1 LELWNAELR
10 NAELGTLN
18 WGSVMSTDSTA
29 PRPDGRT
36 IWQQWVAFWFP
47 AADPTT
53 LGFVRVCTGLLVL
66 YIHLAYTVDLQL
78 FFGKHGWYSSAYI
91 ERERHEYPWQ
101 TYPFLDWDPSSV
113 LTAKV
118 PEFPHR
124 RKAVMAFIRALP
136 ADRAERASALAL
148 VKRVIESSRPEAG
161 PETFG
166 WVAHMGETEAE
177 RKLFFVAL
185 TGEKGVLTAE
195 QNTELLRATRLTPRV
210 YLDLSDAERQAL
222 ARDVTAFQTLLPR
235 GDNAQRYVLDHL
247 GMLNPDMRRALYEFL
262 VNLPDDPAKRKE
274 KLDYLEYWNS
284 DRDKTLR
291 TGHQIFSVWFHVS
304 DPTQMALIHAAVLF
318 TIVLFTLGLFT
329 RVTSVL
335 VWVSVVGYIHRTQQ
349 VLFGMDTMM
358 NILLLYLMVG
368 NSGAALSLDRLIA
381 RYRAARAS
389 LSRHGFIDAP
399 TRAFLAAAPPST
411 TAGFGLRLIQVHFC
425 IIYASAGMSK
435 LKGNAWWNGL
445 AFWDVVAN
453 PEFTLL
459 KYGWY
464 ESALRAVA
472 SVKPVFY
479 FMCTLSVWGTL
490 FIEIASPFL
499 MWTRWR
505 LAIVFLATLMHAIIG
520 VLMGLN
526 VFELLMMVM
535 LVAFLKDGVIRD
547 RFRGGANLAKV
558 GFAFDPARPEQQRAA
573 ALATAADTD
582 GQLVLKPEPGIAAP
596 TVTAPGGEKLSG
608 SDGTRALFRNLRF
621 LGLLPFLLLPGVK
634 GWITKRLFPA
644 RPAA

>member
-1 LELWNAELR
+1 
-10 NAELGTLN
+10 
-18 WGSVMSTDSTA
+18 MSTDSTA
-29 PRPDGRT
+29 PRADGRT

-47 AADPTT
+47 AADPTA

-78 FFGKHGWYSSAYI
+78 FFGKHGWYSTGYI
-91 ERERHEYPWQ
+91 DRERHEYPWQ
-101 TYPFLDWDPSSV
+101 ATPFWDWDPSSV

-136 ADRAERASALAL
+136 KERADRERALAL
-148 VKRVIESSRPEAG
+148 VKRVLSADRPEAG
-161 PETFG
+161 PETFR
-166 WVAHMGETEAE
+166 WVAQMSASSESRAVF
-177 RKLFFVAL
+177 LAAL
-185 TGEKGVLTAE
+185 VGEKGVKTDA
-195 QNTELLRATRLTPRV
+195 QNVELLRAANLTPAA
-210 YLDLSDAERQAL
+210 YLLLPDAERKQL
-222 ARDVTAFQTLLPR
+222 AEDVTKFVAVLPR
-235 GDNAQRYVLDHL
+235 EDNAQRYVLDHL
-247 GMLNPDMRRALYEFL
+247 GMLNADLRRALYEFL
-262 VNLPDDPAKRKE
+262 VNLPDKPEDRKE

-304 DPTQMALIHAAVLF
+304 DPTQMALIHGGVLLA
-318 TIVLFTLGLFT
+318 IVLFTLGLFT
-329 RVTSVL
+329 RVMSVV

-389 LSRHGFIDAP
+389 LARHGFIDAP
-399 TRAFLAAAPPST
+399 TRAFLAAPPPST
-411 TAGFGLRLIQVHFC
+411 TAGFGLRLVQVHFC
-425 IIYASAGMSK
+425 IIYASAGLSK

-490 FIEIASPFL
+490 FIEIAGPFL
-499 MWTRWR
+499 LWTRWR

-547 RFRGGANLAKV
+547 RFRGGADLPKV
-558 GFAFDPARPEQQRAA
+558 EFAFDPARPEQQRAA

-582 GQLVLKPEPGIAAP
+582 GQLELKPEPGLAAP
-596 TVTAPGGEKLSG
+596 VVTPPSGEKLSG
-608 SDGTRALFRNLRF
+608 PDGTRALFRHLRF
-621 LGLLPFLLLPGVK
+621 LGLLPFLLPLK
-634 GWITKRLFPA
+634 GFLTKRLFPA

>member
-1 LELWNAELR
+1 
-10 NAELGTLN
+10 
-18 WGSVMSTDSTA
+18 MSTESTA
-29 PRPDGRT
+29 PRADGRT

-78 FFGKHGWYSSAYI
+78 FFGKHGWYSTAHI
-91 ERERHEYPWQ
+91 DRERHEYPWQ
-101 TYPFLDWDPSSV
+101 VYPFLDWDPGSV

-124 RKAVMAFIRALP
+124 RKAVMNFIRKLP
-136 ADRAERASALAL
+136 TDRAQREAKLAL
-148 VKRVIESSRPEAG
+148 VKRVLNSPRPEAA

-166 WVAHMGETEAE
+166 WVAHMGESAGQQ
-177 RKLFFVAL
+177 KLFLAAL
-185 TGEKGVLTAE
+185 TGGKGVHTDDQKA
-195 QNTELLRATRLTPRV
+195 ELLRATGLTPPS
-210 YLDLSDAERQAL
+210 YIGLPEAERTKL
-222 ARDVTAFQTLLPR
+222 AGEVTAFIDALPS
-235 GDNAQRYVLDHL
+235 GDGAARYVLDHL
-247 GMLNPDMRRALYEFL
+247 GMLNADLRRAFYEFL
-262 VNLPDDPAKRKE
+262 VNLPDDPAARKE

-291 TGHQIFSVWFHVS
+291 TGHGIFSVWFHVT
-304 DPTQMALIHAAVLF
+304 DPTQMALVHTCVLVC
-318 TIVLFTLGLFT
+318 IVLFVLGLFT

-335 VWVSVVGYIHRTQQ
+335 VWVSVVCYIHRTQQ

-358 NILLLYLMVG
+358 NILLFYLMIG

-389 LSRHGFIDAP
+389 LARHGFIDAP
-399 TRAFLAAAPPST
+399 TRAFLAAPPPST

-425 IIYASAGMSK
+425 IIYMSAGLSK

-464 ESALRAVA
+464 ESSLRAIA

-479 FMCTLSVWGTL
+479 FMCSLSVWGTL
-490 FIEIASPFL
+490 FIEIAGPFL
-499 MWTRWR
+499 LWTRWR
-505 LAIVFLATLMHAIIG
+505 LAIVFLATLMHAVIG

-526 VFELLMMVM
+526 VFELLMMLM
-535 LVAFLKDGVIRD
+535 LVSFLKDGVIRD
-547 RFRGGANLAKV
+547 RFRGSADLPKV

-582 GQLVLKPEPGIAAP
+582 NQLVLKPEPGLAAP
-596 TVTAPGGEKLSG
+596 TAAPPTGEKVSG
-608 SDGTRALFRNLRF
+608 ADGTRALFRHLRF

-634 GWITKRLFPA
+634 GVLTKRLFPA
-644 RPAA
+644 APAA

>member
-1 LELWNAELR
+1 
-10 NAELGTLN
+10 
-18 WGSVMSTDSTA
+18 MSTESPA
-29 PRPDGRT
+29 PRAAERT

-78 FFGKHGWYSSAYI
+78 FFGKHGWYSAAHI
-91 ERERHEYPWQ
+91 ERERNEYPWQ

-124 RKAVMAFIRALP
+124 RKAVMTFIRALP
-136 ADRAERASALAL
+136 EKRAERERALAL
-148 VKRVIESSRPEAG
+148 VKRVLTADRPEAG
-161 PETFG
+161 TETFR
-166 WVAHMGETEAE
+166 WVSQMSASSELRAVF
-177 RKLFFVAL
+177 LAAL
-185 TGEKGVLTAE
+185 VGEKGEKGGKTDA
-195 QNTELLRATRLTPRV
+195 QNVELLRATNLTPAA
-210 YLDLSDAERQAL
+210 YL
-222 ARDVTAFQTLLPR
+222 LLPDADR
-235 GDNAQRYVLDHL
+235 KQLADEVTQFVAVLPREDNAQRYVLDHL
-247 GMLNPDMRRALYEFL
+247 GMLNPDLRRALYEFL
-262 VNLPDDPAKRKE
+262 VNLPDDPADRTE

-304 DPTQMALIHAAVLF
+304 DPTQMALIHCGVLF
-318 TIVLFTLGLFT
+318 CIVLFTLGLFT

-335 VWVSVVGYIHRTQQ
+335 VWVAVVGYIHRTQQ

-358 NILLLYLMVG
+358 NILLFYLMIG
-368 NSGAALSLDRLIA
+368 NSGAALSLDRLLA

-389 LSRHGFIDAP
+389 LARHGFIDAP
-399 TRAFLAAAPPST
+399 TRAFLAAPPPST

-425 IIYASAGMSK
+425 IIYASAGLSK

-464 ESALRAVA
+464 ENSLRAIA
-472 SVKPVFY
+472 SIKPVFY

-535 LVAFLKDGVIRD
+535 LVSFLKDGVIRD
-547 RFRGGANLAKV
+547 RFRGSADLPKV

-573 ALATAADTD
+573 ALASAADTD

-596 TVTAPGGEKLSG
+596 TVTAPSGEKVSG
-608 SDGTRALFRNLRF
+608 PDGTRALFRHLRF
-621 LGLLPFLLLPGVK
+621 LGLLPFLLPLR
-634 GWITKRLFPA
+634 GWFTKRLFPA